1 MDMDDPKKK
10 FLLHIFF
17 SNSVFSAFAQRGKG
31 KDGRKRGV
39 YQPFPDTKRKEKF
52 KDFLR
57 EFLEKYVDIK
67 WRGKKQLS
75 SAELEDCMDK
85 LKEEVDEGF
94 SDILNKDNES
104 KITFGTVQK
113 LVNLYLKYLWCT
125 RQIDFDPPHCPVDGQ
140 VLGKIDWDGPL
151 WPAWRKEPTWPCS
164 STWCGTSPSAP
175 ACRTAACP
183 AASGGSCSCGR
194 NPGTV

>member
-10 FLLHIFF
+10 FLLYIFF
-17 SNSVFSAFAQRGKG
+17 SNSVSSAFAQRGKG

-113 LVNLYLKYLWCT
+113 LVNLYLKYL
-125 RQIDFDPPHCPVDGQ
+125 
-140 VLGKIDWDGPL
+140 
-151 WPAWRKEPTWPCS
+151 
-164 STWCGTSPSAP
+164 
-175 ACRTAACP
+175 
-183 AASGGSCSCGR
+183 
-194 NPGTV
+194 

>member
-125 RQIDFDPPHCPVDGQ
+125 SQIDFDPPHCPVDGQ

-151 WPAWRKEPTWPCS
+151 WPDMQKGDYQRAIMAITGKARKKRYKSVAEWELEEWPS
-164 STWCGTSPSAP
+164 Q
-175 ACRTAACP
+175 
-183 AASGGSCSCGR
+183 
-194 NPGTV
+194 NKFTVLA